1 MINKQATELR
11 NLSHQHREEQKDV
24 FPLNRRRMVFTSGK
38 GGVGKSTLVIQ
49 FAVCLGEIGY
59 RTLVVDANVISP
71 SLHVLTN
78 QSPTISLHSLLR
90 NTRQPANVNLPTI
103 APRVHFLPGGNLME
117 GEAYLSGANAT
128 FFLEVLAPFT
138 ATYDVIIFDTHTGLD
153 EWNTR
158 IMETAHGIFLVSLT
172 DPAAIIDSYSFLK
185 GYIQYLPPE
194 KIGLLLNQTLNRQS
208 ALEAHEKL
216 NLAIKHFLNIQIP
229 LQGNIPFDYQLKTAI
244 DNQAPFWEKDH
255 RGEANTALQK
265 MVEEYLQHSSFP
277 DKSSLLDKEAA
288 L

>member
-11 NLSHQHREEQKDV
+11 NLSHQHREEQSDFFPSNRQRVV
-24 FPLNRRRMVFTSGK
+24 FASGK

-59 RTLVVDANVISP
+59 RTLVVDANAISP
-71 SLHVLTN
+71 SLHILTN
-78 QSPTISLHSLLR
+78 QNPSISIHSVLR
-90 NTRQPANVNLPTI
+90 NTRQPGSVSLPTI
-103 APRVHFLPGGNLME
+103 APGVHFLPGGQLIE

-153 EWNTR
+153 EWNAR
-158 IMETAHGIFLVSLT
+158 IMETAQEIFLVSLT
-172 DPAAIIDSYSFLK
+172 DPASIIDSYSFLK
-185 GYIQYLPPE
+185 GYIQYLPSE
-194 KIGLLLNQTLNRQS
+194 KIALLLNQTLNRQS

-216 NLAIKHFLNIQIP
+216 NLALKHFLNIQVP
-229 LQGNIPFDYQLKTAI
+229 LNGNIPFDYQLKTAI

-265 MVEEYLQHSSFP
+265 MVEKYLQHRGFP
-277 DKSSLLDKEAA
+277 NKSSLLDKEAA